1 MEVDGWNP
9 PFLYYFPKE
18 GTEQGAKRG
27 IFPVL
32 GATPLTWEMA
42 SLYQKYIYMY
52 IMVIIIVI
60 IIFIIFIIII
70 ILIQPE
76 GLL

>member
-1 MEVDGWNP
+1 MAEIP
-9 PFLYYFPKE
+9 PSCITFQKKGQSKEPKE
-18 GTEQGAKRG
+18 E
-27 IFPVL
+27 FSVL

-60 IIFIIFIIII
+60 IIFVIFIIII